1 MSGSSEAVEV
11 YTFSVGGEDIPV
23 EVPVS
28 WRVGGNPD
36 AWELRAPQITLKLVQ
51 ACRARFGAGFLLH
64 DTFGYVW
71 LPSRGRSRVPAV
83 TGS

>member
-1 MSGSSEAVEV
+1 MSGTSEAVEV

-36 AWELRAPQITLKLVQ
+36 AWKLRAAQIKLKLRE
-51 ACRARFGAGFLLH
+51 ACRARFGAGFLLR
-64 DTFGYVW
+64 DSFGFVW
-71 LPSRGRSRVPAV
+71 LPSHGRSRVPA
-83 TGS
+83 GAI